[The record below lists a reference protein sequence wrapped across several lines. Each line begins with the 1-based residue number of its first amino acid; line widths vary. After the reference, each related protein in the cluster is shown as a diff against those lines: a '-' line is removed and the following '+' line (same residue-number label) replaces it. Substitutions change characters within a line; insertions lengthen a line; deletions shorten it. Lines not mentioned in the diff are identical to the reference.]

1 MTMAHTGVTAVPR
14 VRGLRPVAGCVLGG
28 LPPCP
33 PGGGRRRVEGGGK
46 PAQPRK
52 PATGAR
58 RPPTPL
64 TPTLLPRVVPR

>member
-14 VRGLRPVAGCVLGG
+14 VRGLRPLVGCVLGG

-33 PGGGRRRVEGGGK
+33 PRRGDAGVLRAGNRHN
-46 PAQPRK
+46 PRK
-52 PATGAR
+52 PATGSR
-58 RPPTPL
+58 RPPTTL